1 MADRGFGLGRLDG
14 KVALIS
20 GASSGIGAGTAKM
33 FSKLG
38 AKLALTGRNEDN
50 LKKTGN
56 ECEELGGH
64 KVLCIPGDLTIEEDV
79 NKIVEDAVKHYGQLD
94 ILVNS
99 AGIVELGTIETT
111 SLEQYDRLMNTN
123 VRAMYHLTMLAT
135 PHLVKT
141 KGSIV
146 NVSSVN
152 GIRSF
157 PNVLAYNMSKSAVDQ
172 FTRCCALDLAPKQ
185 VRVNS
190 VNPGVIITEIH
201 KRGGLDDEAYQMF
214 LERTKFTHALGR
226 PGQVEEVAAMIAFL
240 ASENASFITGAQIP
254 IDGGR
259 HAMCPR

>member
-1 MADRGFGLGRLDG
+1 MADIGHGLGRLAG
-14 KVALIS
+14 KVALIT

-38 AKLALTGRNEDN
+38 AKLALSGRNEDN
-50 LKKTGN
+50 LKKTGDV
-56 ECEELGGH
+56 CEKLGGN
-64 KVLCIPGDLTIEEDV
+64 KVLCIQGDVTIEEDV
-79 NKIVEDAVKHYGQLD
+79 KRIVEETVTHYGQLD

-99 AGIVELGTIETT
+99 AGILTLETIETT
-111 SLEQYDRLMNTN
+111 SLEQYDKLMNTN
-123 VRAMYHLTMLAT
+123 VRALYHITMLAV
-135 PHLVKT
+135 PHLINT
-141 KGSIV
+141 KGNIV

-157 PNVLAYNMSKSAVDQ
+157 PNMLTYCMSKSAVDQ

-190 VNPGVIITEIH
+190 VNPGAVVTEIH
-201 KRGGLDDEAYQMF
+201 RRAGLDEETYQKY
-214 LERTKFTHALGR
+214 LEHTKITYPLGR

-259 HAMCPR
+259 HVACPR